1 MLMAT
6 LVSIGG
12 QGAKAQLVSADYRK
26 FAQCEL
32 ANAWVFDGCQRTSA
46 GAKNWC
52 DRNTAGNVVFGEN
65 VVLGEEGV
73 SDRVVLGH
81 RIRPGHLIL
90 LSTPHGYIVSRDGG

>member
-12 QGAKAQLVSADYRK
+12 QGAKAQLVRPDYRK
-26 FAQCEL
+26 FAQVRTG
-32 ANAWVFDGCQRTSA
+32 NAWVFDGCQRTSA

-65 VVLGEEGV
+65 VVLGEEG
-73 SDRVVLGH
+73 
-81 RIRPGHLIL
+81 
-90 LSTPHGYIVSRDGG
+90 

>member
-32 ANAWVFDGCQRTSA
+32 ATHGYLKTGV
-46 GAKNWC
+46 
-52 DRNTAGNVVFGEN
+52 TA
-65 VVLGEEGV
+65 
-73 SDRVVLGH
+73 
-81 RIRPGHLIL
+81 IL
-90 LSTPHGYIVSRDGG
+90 LATLSWGKRCLGGRGVGRE